1 MARWG
6 IQLTGVPLGFAEQL
20 YTFGDIDRDPQA
32 VAAGERRLSIA
43 YLAFVQDMTTP
54 SDASKA
60 RWIDLYSLV
69 PWEDRRAEV
78 SPSPTDDIRSAI
90 AAWCERG
97 PSVKEKAARLERADL
112 CWSIAGAAWDPDVW
126 GTPAA
131 LDHRRI
137 LTSALGRARGKLTY
151 RPVVF
156 ELMPP
161 RFTLSLAFDPAI
173 RKIIYT
179 TNAIESLNY
188 QLRKVTKTKG
198 HFPTEDAV
206 LKIFYL
212 AICGIGNRRGGEL
225 GTHTQGWRQALNAFT
240 IAFPGR
246 IDITTY

>member
-6 IQLTGVPLGFAEQL
+6 IQLTGVPLGFVEQL

-32 VAAGERRLSIA
+32 AAAGERRLSIA
-43 YLAFVQDMTTP
+43 
-54 SDASKA
+54 
-60 RWIDLYSLV
+60 
-69 PWEDRRAEV
+69 
-78 SPSPTDDIRSAI
+78 
-90 AAWCERG
+90 
-97 PSVKEKAARLERADL
+97 
-112 CWSIAGAAWDPDVW
+112 GAAWDLVRSLERYECLFEAGLLPESGGSAKDPDVW

-137 LTSALGRARGKLTY
+137 LTSALERARGKLTY

-161 RFTLSLAFDPAI
+161 RFTLSIAFDPAI

-198 HFPTEDAV
+198 HFPTADAV

-212 AICGIGNRRGGEL
+212 AICGIGNHRGGEL